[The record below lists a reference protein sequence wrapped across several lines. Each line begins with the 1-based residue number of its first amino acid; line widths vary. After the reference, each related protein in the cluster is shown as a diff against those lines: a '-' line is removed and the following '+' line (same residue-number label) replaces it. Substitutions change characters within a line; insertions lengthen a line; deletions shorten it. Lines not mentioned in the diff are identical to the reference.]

1 MKSPLGLAVSAPSI
15 FSHQARGC
23 FSSCTVM
30 SQYPLNCA
38 FPPNATAHAQAR
50 NKGLSLII
58 QPRSSLHQRLAHRC
72 CMMLPMNSHDSFSRR
87 TFLAAT
93 SAMAVARG
101 ASSKDRLKA
110 GLVGCGGPGTQ
121 AGLPLLTSTHHV
133 DNVPLT
139 QVLCHHVDRL
149 FSPVATHAH
158 SVPPHTRT
166 TP

>member
-87 TFLAAT
+87 PFLAAT

-110 GLVGCGGPGTQ
+110 GLVGCGGLG
-121 AGLPLLTSTHHV
+121 
-133 DNVPLT
+133 
-139 QVLCHHVDRL
+139 
-149 FSPVATHAH
+149 THAAVKRLTGH
-158 SVPPHTRT
+158 DHGGIVRLAHDFLDKQQSALTPLPPNAD
-166 TP
+166 